1 MKTAISIP
9 DRIFH
14 EAEKAAK
21 RLKLSRSQLYRQ
33 ALELFLTSR
42 TESALKE
49 SYDAAFSGA
58 EAQGERQFRRRA
70 TRKTLLAV
78 EWEE

>member
-9 DRIFH
+9 DRVFH

-33 ALELFLTSR
+33 ALELFLSSG
-42 TESALKE
+42 TENALQE
-49 SYDAAFSGA
+49 SYDAAFS
-58 EAQGERQFRRRA
+58 EAQSQGERAFRRRA

-78 EWEE
+78 EWKE